1 MPLWPLRTRRRSALV
16 DQPRDWVR
24 TRATPWSG
32 PGTGPR
38 PSLLPHLSVPGSS
51 VLHALP
57 VGVSLFK
64 GLTVTFRGTASV
76 TGLHVI
82 TPRGACRDSALELAS
97 GAEVEGG
104 AGVIWD
110 RDLHGQP
117 SCHQTQAGL
126 GARPG
131 QGAVAQARSSE
142 TCVPALWP
150 CGAGVQPPPL
160 PPYST

>member
-16 DQPRDWVR
+16 DQPRGWVR

-32 PGTGPR
+32 PGTGAAPFPPAPSECPGVVCSPR
-38 PSLLPHLSVPGSS
+38 TPHWR
-51 VLHALP
+51 
-57 VGVSLFK
+57 LFIQR
-64 GLTVTFRGTASV
+64 TDSHISGTASV

-82 TPRGACRDSALELAS
+82 TPRGACRDNALELAS

-110 RDLHGQP
+110 RDQHGQP

-126 GARPG
+126 GAHPG
-131 QGAVAQARSSE
+131 PGAVAQARSSE